1 MVSAGCAIGIGNIWK
16 FPYMAGEN
24 GGGVF
29 VLFYL
34 LFLVIMGIPVMTMEY
49 AIGRA
54 SRQSLMKGYKKLEKP
69 GSKWHIHGWFAI
81 MGSYL
86 LMMYYTTVS
95 GWILD
100 YFCKFM
106 TGTFDRLETDAV
118 GEVFMDMLANPTEMT
133 IFMAVIVISGFAV
146 LNFGLNNGLE
156 RINKFMMVG
165 LFLIIIVLVIK
176 SLTLEGAAEA
186 MKFYLFPDF
195 ERASGIG
202 MERVIFA
209 SMKQAFFTLSIGI
222 GCIEVFGSYM
232 SEEKTLTGE
241 AVKVCILD
249 TLVAVMAGMIIFPA
263 CFSYNIKADQ
273 GPSLIF
279 ITLPTVFM
287 NMPGGRV
294 WGTLFF
300 ILMTFA
306 SFSTVT
312 AVFENLV
319 AFMMDDLGMSRRKS
333 VFINMIIILVMSM
346 PCVLGYNVLGD
357 LRIMGDKNV
366 LDFEDFIVS
375 SILLPVGS
383 LIITLF
389 CVSESGWG
397 MDNYIKEV
405 NSGEG
410 IKISTG
416 LERCIQFALP
426 VLILIVLIEGLV

>member
-1 MVSAGCAIGIGNIWK
+1 MEVPIYSR
-16 FPYMAGEN
+16 EN

-81 MGSYL
+81 MGSY
-86 LMMYYTTVS
+86 
-95 GWILD
+95 
-100 YFCKFM
+100 
-106 TGTFDRLETDAV
+106 
-118 GEVFMDMLANPTEMT
+118 
-133 IFMAVIVISGFAV
+133 
-146 LNFGLNNGLE
+146 
-156 RINKFMMVG
+156 
-165 LFLIIIVLVIK
+165 
-176 SLTLEGAAEA
+176 
-186 MKFYLFPDF
+186 
-195 ERASGIG
+195 
-202 MERVIFA
+202 
-209 SMKQAFFTLSIGI
+209 
-222 GCIEVFGSYM
+222 M

-287 NMPGGRV
+287 NMQGGRV

-333 VFINMIIILVMSM
+333 VFINMIIILIMSM

-416 LERCIQFALP
+416 LERCIQYALP